1 MALKSVVGN
10 IFVQDTQ
17 RLENGNVRIL
27 DIGIIHKITTH
38 IDPSRRCGQLVDKRN
53 LQKCAFPRSVQD
65 VRIWK
70 IDSKSSSSVIVKYVK

>member
-1 MALKSVVGN
+1 MVLKSVVGN

-38 IDPSRRCGQLVDKRN
+38 IDLSRRCGHLVDKRN
-53 LQKCAFPRSVQD
+53 LQKCAFPRSDQD